1 MNWKHYVIALQI
13 VSIIMLG
20 ILVEFF
26 GAARAVSW
34 VGISGWIAAGV
45 GMAIVP
51 LIAGAIGAALYKTD
65 RLVGFVV
72 LSWVVICLMTL
83 GAGF

>member
-13 VSIIMLG
+13 ISIIMLG
-20 ILVEFF
+20 VLVELF
-26 GAARAVSW
+26 GAARAISW

-65 RLVGFVV
+65 RLVGFVA
-72 LSWVVICLMTL
+72 LSWIIACLIVF
-83 GAGF
+83 GAKI